1 MAEKISLAHRLFEQN
16 RRFFVHHH
24 PGATST
30 FRCPRC
36 EYPVLIDRDAT
47 GFHAQCAC
55 IESGCE
61 DLSEVPETPRQWLE
75 LMGQPAKEIV
85 VCFPQ
90 DLTATIE
97 LITYPESL
105 ESHQLRLIAI
115 VSECWNVLS
124 GDETTEEYQEI
135 KVGHDCPKCA
145 GPIVRFATET
155 PFPHDIAHCRC
166 LVAMWLTESSWQTA
180 IDEMP
185 ILASLW
191 ALLVIKSEQKSL
203 MPPDNPL
210 IAVKAEGLEVVAEGV
225 KVGPS
230 TFRSWLHGVRREYVN
245 RRRSL

>member
-105 ESHQLRLIAI
+105 ESHQLRR
-115 VSECWNVLS
+115 
-124 GDETTEEYQEI
+124 
-135 KVGHDCPKCA
+135 DCC
-145 GPIVRFATET
+145 VDSLET
-155 PFPHDIAHCRC
+155 PRAAPTRFLPF
-166 LVAMWLTESSWQTA
+166 SS
-180 IDEMP
+180 
-185 ILASLW
+185 SY
-191 ALLVIKSEQKSL
+191 S
-203 MPPDNPL
+203 NR
-210 IAVKAEGLEVVAEGV
+210 AVQSSCVTG
-225 KVGPS
+225 
-230 TFRSWLHGVRREYVN
+230 
-245 RRRSL
+245 